1 MEPLPLPV
9 TTKQETK
16 TNTKTKNNEE
26 ETKHARTTRKNSNK
40 YRKMLLGLG
49 FWIQGFRCYPWM
61 AVVFFLKDGLRVDPS
76 TMQILQNSANFPM
89 VAKPVY
95 GLVSDSFYV
104 NGQHRV
110 PYIAA
115 GAFLQAISWFAIASL
130 PSSTISFFTITI
142 YLLLSNLGASI
153 VEVANDAVVAECGK
167 EPSNTSDL
175 PSFAWVAGSI
185 GGVLGNLAGG
195 ISIERLSPRTMFLFF
210 GILLTIQFL
219 ITVSVSEKSLD
230 LPKSSSTHGIKK
242 QLSELLSVLQKP
254 EIYKP
259 ISWFAASYAIIPAL
273 GGTMFFYQTQ
283 HLKIESSVLG
293 ISKVFGQVAM
303 LLWGFVY
310 NRYLKSIPPR
320 KLISSI
326 QLTMA
331 VLMASDALF
340 VTGFYRTMGIPDSLY
355 IVIISGVLEVSYFF
369 KILPF
374 SVLMAKLCPPGCE
387 GSLMAFVMSTI
398 ALAFIVGGYLGV
410 ALASYVEVTD
420 TDFSGLR
427 KGLLIQAVCT
437 VVPIFWSS
445 FIPETPKVET
455 EKKEE

>member
-1 MEPLPLPV
+1 MWPNRAL
-9 TTKQETK
+9 
-16 TNTKTKNNEE
+16 
-26 ETKHARTTRKNSNK
+26 
-40 YRKMLLGLG
+40 
-49 FWIQGFRCYPWM
+49 
-61 AVVFFLKDGLRVDPS
+61 
-76 TMQILQNSANFPM
+76 
-89 VAKPVY
+89 
-95 GLVSDSFYV
+95 
-104 NGQHRV
+104 
-110 PYIAA
+110 
-115 GAFLQAISWFAIASL
+115 LQAISWFAIASL

-185 GGVLGNLAGG
+185 GGVLGNLSGG

-210 GILLTIQFL
+210 AILLTIQFL
-219 ITVSVSEKSLD
+219 ITISVSEKSLD

-242 QLSELLSVLQKP
+242 QLFELLSVLQKP

-259 ISWFAASYAIIPAL
+259 ISWFAASFAIIPAL
-273 GGTMFFYQTQ
+273 TGTMFFYQTQ

-303 LLWGFVY
+303 LLWGVVY
-310 NRYLKSIPPR
+310 NRYLKSVQPR
-320 KLISSI
+320 KLISCI

-387 GSLMAFVMSTI
+387 GSLMAFAMSTI

-410 ALASYVEVTD
+410 ALASYVEVTETD
-420 TDFSGLR
+420 FSGLRKGLLIQAGVVFSDVCYCFYTLIEDRDANEEVLRQFDMNMAYGPCVGMKRMDRWQRASSLGLNPPEHIHRLLTSAANEFSADSLWDGGYLGVALASYVEVTETDFSGLR

-437 VVPIFWSS
+437 IVPIFWSS